1 VESLRATKNRVE
13 GWRDLRRRLDDL
25 REMAQ
30 LIESEADAALEAELE
45 RDLRAYAAELER
57 YELRTY
63 MDGEQD
69 PADAILTIHPGA
81 GGTESQDWALML
93 HRMYLRWLE
102 RSGFTARVLD
112 YQEGE
117 EAGIKDST
125 IEVRGAYA
133 YGFLRS
139 ETGVHRLVR
148 ISPFDFNQRRHTS
161 FASVFVYPEVEDVG
175 EIEIRDDELRI
186 DTFRSGGRGGQNV
199 NKVETAVRVTHLPT
213 GIVVQCQ
220 AERSQFRNREMAMKV
235 LKARLY
241 HHAREQE
248 RQKTQALEAAKTEI
262 AWGAQIR
269 SYVLQPYTLVKDH
282 RTGCEVGNAAGCSTA
297 TSTRSSKPGCASA
310 ERSRAGDERGDLPRV
325 RHPRRGGARS
335 HR

>member
-1 VESLRATKNRVE
+1 VAQPGFWDAPARARPIVESLRATKNRVE
-13 GWRDLRRRLDDL
+13 GWRNLRRRVDDL

-30 LIESEADAALEAELE
+30 LIESEGESALEAELE
-45 RDLRAYAAELER
+45 RDLRAYAIELER

-125 IEVRGAYA
+125 IEVHGEYA
-133 YGFLRS
+133 FGFLRS

-161 FASVFVYPEVEDVG
+161 FASVYVYPEVEEIG
-175 EIEIRDDELRI
+175 EIEVRDDELRI
-186 DTFRSGGRGGQNV
+186 DTYRSGGRGGQNV
-199 NKVETAVRVTHLPT
+199 NKVETAVRLTHLPT

-220 AERSQFRNREMAMKV
+220 AERSQYRNREMAMKV

-241 HHAREQE
+241 HHARERE

-282 RTGCEVGNAAGCSTA
+282 RTGCEVGNAAGVL
-297 TSTRSSKPGCASA
+297 
-310 ERSRAGDERGDLPRV
+310 DGDLDPFIQAWLRQ
-325 RHPRRGGARS
+325 RRKEPSQR
-335 HR
+335 